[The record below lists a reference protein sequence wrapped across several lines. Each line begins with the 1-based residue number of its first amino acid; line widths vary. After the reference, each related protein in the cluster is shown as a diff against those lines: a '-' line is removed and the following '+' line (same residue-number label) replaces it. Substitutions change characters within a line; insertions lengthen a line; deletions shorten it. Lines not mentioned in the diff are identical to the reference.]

1 MASNKIQLQKIS
13 FRNFLSYGND
23 WSIVDLTKQGA
34 TLIVGRD
41 MDSTSDGQGAN
52 GVGKSTI
59 FNAVTYALY
68 DQAISDISKD
78 NLVNNINQKQMEVIL
93 DYIGRDGV
101 QYRIHR
107 MRKMKA
113 GAAGNDV
120 VFYSDGV
127 DVTPDS
133 LDATNKAI
141 EATIGIPYDMFVQI
155 IVFTASNSPFLK
167 LKTDAQKAFIE
178 ELFGL
183 TRITLKADSLKKEIK
198 DNETN
203 IKMIQVKIDAL
214 EAERARHATQIEN
227 AKKKAATW
235 TVTNQETIQQ
245 LKNGLEKLNG
255 VDIDEQQAIHQ
266 TITKLTAK
274 INDVEREIRTLTKT
288 DKAIRQKIAEKTSEL
303 QHLSDATCPYCKQ
316 SFEDTADKIA
326 ECEKLNKELSEEL
339 VLLTE
344 DIEALNTVLER
355 LTADLADAES
365 RVTVSNV
372 KELVDMRSKSDQTI
386 ARIDELSKATN
397 PYDDLVQEL
406 IDTTFD
412 DIDYA
417 EINKRTTELEHQ
429 KFLLK
434 LLTKKDSFIRKM
446 LVNRSLPML
455 NTNLKQYLAA
465 MNLPHSVEFTKEMT
479 ATITRFG
486 RPLQFGNLSQGQS
499 ARVNFALAMA
509 FRDVLQ
515 ASVIPVNVCM
525 FDEVLD
531 HGLDAVGVVAAA
543 NILKMKAQKDN
554 SCMFVISHKDEVTTI
569 FEQRMIVQMKD
580 GFSSIVELS

>member
-1 MASNKIQLQKIS
+1 
-13 FRNFLSYGND
+13 
-23 WSIVDLTKQGA
+23 
-34 TLIVGRD
+34 
-41 MDSTSDGQGAN
+41 
-52 GVGKSTI
+52 
-59 FNAVTYALY
+59 
-68 DQAISDISKD
+68 
-78 NLVNNINQKQMEVIL
+78 
-93 DYIGRDGV
+93 
-101 QYRIHR
+101 
-107 MRKMKA
+107 
-113 GAAGNDV
+113 
-120 VFYSDGV
+120 
-127 DVTPDS
+127 
-133 LDATNKAI
+133 
-141 EATIGIPYDMFVQI
+141 
-155 IVFTASNSPFLK
+155 
-167 LKTDAQKAFIE
+167 
-178 ELFGL
+178 
-183 TRITLKADSLKKEIK
+183 
-198 DNETN
+198 
-203 IKMIQVKIDAL
+203 
-214 EAERARHATQIEN
+214 
-227 AKKKAATW
+227 
-235 TVTNQETIQQ
+235 
-245 LKNGLEKLNG
+245 
-255 VDIDEQQAIHQ
+255 
-266 TITKLTAK
+266 
-274 INDVEREIRTLTKT
+274 
-288 DKAIRQKIAEKTSEL
+288 
-303 QHLSDATCPYCKQ
+303 
-316 SFEDTADKIA
+316 
-326 ECEKLNKELSEEL
+326 
-339 VLLTE
+339 
-344 DIEALNTVLER
+344 
-355 LTADLADAES
+355 
-365 RVTVSNV
+365 
-372 KELVDMRSKSDQTI
+372 MRSKSDQTI